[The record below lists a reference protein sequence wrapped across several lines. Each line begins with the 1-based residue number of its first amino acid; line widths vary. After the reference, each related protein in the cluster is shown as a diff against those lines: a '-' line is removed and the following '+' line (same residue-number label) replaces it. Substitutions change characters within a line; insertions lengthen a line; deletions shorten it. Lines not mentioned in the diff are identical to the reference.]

1 MMDYTI
7 ARTNGS
13 IQDVSSLLVQQLQQ
27 ASINL
32 RTTKGGIDVDEDSR
46 KVALSLA
53 KELVLALEKP
63 EDMVMRYVFEVRH
76 FQIFYNSLIDEF

>member
-1 MMDYTI
+1 MMDSTI
-7 ARTNGS
+7 ARTNEP
-13 IQDVSSLLVQQLQQ
+13 IQDVSSLLVQQIQQ

-32 RTTKGGIDVDEDSR
+32 RSTKGGIDEDSR

-63 EDMVMRYVFEVRH
+63 EDVVMRYAFEVRLP
-76 FQIFYNSLIDEF
+76 NL